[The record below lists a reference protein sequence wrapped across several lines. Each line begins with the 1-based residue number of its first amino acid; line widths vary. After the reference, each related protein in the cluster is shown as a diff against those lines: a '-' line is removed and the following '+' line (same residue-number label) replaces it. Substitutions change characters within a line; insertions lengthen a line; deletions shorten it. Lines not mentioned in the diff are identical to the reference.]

1 VRPYFSDK
9 PRGWTNSRRVEE
21 KKETS
26 LEQQPKEFMNKSTRL
41 EQFFYKE
48 KGFLFFFVVDP
59 TEPRN
64 REWIL

>member
-1 VRPYFSDK
+1 
-9 PRGWTNSRRVEE
+9 VEE

-41 EQFFYKE
+41 EQFLQGKRF
-48 KGFLFFFVVDP
+48 FILFVVVDP